1 MRRTTDND
9 RLSMDSLRNHF
20 LIAMPSLS
28 GSIFSHTI
36 TYICDHTEEGAMGL
50 VINQSL
56 NITLDEIFQQMG
68 VKSKVGATPVLSG
81 GPVQPERGFV
91 LHSADSRWDST
102 LEVAD
107 DILLTASRDVIN
119 AIAEGHGPEHYL
131 VILGYAGWAAGQLED
146 ELADNS
152 WLTAPAD
159 SNILFHTPIEQRWNS
174 VASNLGIDLDL
185 ISSTAG
191 HA

>member
-1 MRRTTDND
+1 MRRKPGSNQPQ
-9 RLSMDSLRNHF
+9 MESLRNQF

-28 GSIFSHTI
+28 GSIFFHTI
-36 TYICDHTEEGAMGL
+36 TYICDHTEDGAMGL
-50 VINQSL
+50 VINQPL
-56 NITLDEIFQQMG
+56 NITLAEIFQQMG
-68 VKSKVGATPVLSG
+68 VKANVGATAVLSG

-102 LEVAD
+102 LAIAD
-107 DILLTASRDVIN
+107 DIMLTASRDVID
-119 AIAEGHGPEHYL
+119 AIGEDRGPDYYL
-131 VILGYAGWAAGQLED
+131 VILGYAGWAGGQLED

-152 WLTAPAD
+152 WLTAAAD

-174 VASNLGIDLDL
+174 VAKNLGIDLDL
-185 ISSTAG
+185 ISGTAG